1 MTNTRLIFALLK
13 FLGHFLLGSFVF
25 LGGLALA
32 FMYYFTSEQV
42 HVVFSFVGPLFVING
57 IGFLI
62 LGIYEFREANK
73 YA

>member
-1 MTNTRLIFALLK
+1 VKTVTLAIQTFLAANTLI
-13 FLGHFLLGSFVF
+13 
-25 LGGLALA
+25 
-32 FMYYFTSEQV
+32 EQV